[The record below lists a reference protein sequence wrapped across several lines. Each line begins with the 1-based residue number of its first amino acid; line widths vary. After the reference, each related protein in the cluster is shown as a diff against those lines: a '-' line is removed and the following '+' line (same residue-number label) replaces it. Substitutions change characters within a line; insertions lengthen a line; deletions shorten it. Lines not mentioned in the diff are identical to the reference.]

1 MTSKI
6 YNNIHHDDGKNI
18 STKKTY
24 RKKVKV
30 VKFKEK
36 KPRPTPGF
44 YR

>member
-24 RKKVKV
+24 RKKVKKV
-30 VKFKEK
+30 EFKEK
-36 KPRPTPGF
+36 KPTPRPGF